1 MKKWNKDKDG
11 RENFLANLLILSH
24 MLNDINIRATYKIKF
39 KEINKYWARLE
50 WTMQQKDE
58 IRP

>member
-24 MLNDINIRATYKIKF
+24 MLNDINIRATYTIKF